1 MILDVWSAIRTFQR
15 ETSVLPVIHPLSL
28 LLSRFSTFYVA
39 NSIKMEGSIGPC
51 SPCLTQCTSLNIP
64 IAVCPGSEYLKAS
77 SPRSQRQLIS
87 LSILPEDP
95 EQSDASRSLE
105 THALV
110 TTETRDNDDVGL
122 PGSIEMNQK
131 RNDPGPQ
138 RFPG

>member
-39 NSIKMEGSIGPC
+39 NSIKMEGGIGPC
-51 SPCLTQCTSLNIP
+51 SPCLTQGTSLNIP

-95 EQSDASRSLE
+95 E
-105 THALV
+105 
-110 TTETRDNDDVGL
+110 
-122 PGSIEMNQK
+122 
-131 RNDPGPQ
+131 
-138 RFPG
+138 